1 MKNIHMTIVYPDF
14 LEETK
19 NNRSIPGNYSEGIAS
34 ISAVLKAAGYA
45 VSLIHLTYMPDK
57 DEFLGMVKAKTP
69 DVLGFSVRTTAMPFL
84 RELTGFLDEELPD
97 IPVVC
102 GGYHPTLVP
111 EEVLSVRGVDAVCI
125 GEGEYALREY
135 CDSLRDGSLRTDILS
150 MYFKQPD
157 GSVVIN
163 PVRPMVENLDELPY
177 PDLDLFDY
185 KNLRT
190 GRINTAMVMVSRGC
204 LFSCTYCGNS
214 QFRNVYPNKKGYARF
229 RTPENALEIVLR
241 ILRKDPDVKFLEFRD
256 AIFNMYEDWF
266 YRFMTL
272 YTEHVRLPFN
282 CNLRFDL
289 LDEKMVKTLADA
301 GCYMIDIGLESGDAE
316 MRTKYLHRNMKDD
329 HMVMVATWL
338 RDNNITT
345 CTYNIVGL
353 PHETLAMALKTI
365 KLNARIKSDKVIA
378 NIFYP
383 YPMTKLHEIAQTAG
397 FIDPSVD
404 PNDKVQLRQPQ
415 FSRDDVLYVS
425 YRFHKLMK
433 RYRAIYAIGDASAA
447 AKAEAR
453 LDRRIL
459 RKGHPRALIWR
470 WDAFRDTCL
479 RKTKRFLAKLSPKLY
494 LFLRNKRFK
503 KFSS

>member
-1 MKNIHMTIVYPDF
+1 MKNIHMLMVYPDF

-19 NNRSIPGNYSEGIAS
+19 SNRSMPGNYSEGIAS
-34 ISAVLKAAGYA
+34 ISAVLKEAGYA
-45 VSLIHLTYMPDK
+45 VSLIHLTYMPDRE
-57 DEFLGMVKAKTP
+57 EFLAKVRDQNP
-69 DVLGFSVRTTAMPFL
+69 DAVGFSVRTTAMPFL
-84 RELTGFLDEELPD
+84 REMAEWLDDALPE

-111 EEVLSVRGVDAVCI
+111 DEVLSVRGVDMVCV
-125 GEGEYALREY
+125 GEGEYPLRDY
-135 CDSLRDGSLRTDILS
+135 CDSLRDGTPRTDIESL
-150 MYFKQPD
+150 YFKQAD
-157 GSVVIN
+157 GSVIKN
-163 PVRPMVENLDELPY
+163 PVRPMIEVLDELPY
-177 PDLDLFDY
+177 PDLDVFDY

-190 GRINTAMVMVSRGC
+190 GRIQTAMVMVSRGC

-214 QFRNVYPNKKGYARF
+214 QFRNVYPNKKKYARF
-229 RTPENALEIVLR
+229 RSPENALEVVRRVLA
-241 ILRKDPDVKFLEFRD
+241 KDPEVRFLEFRD

-266 YRFMTL
+266 YAFMEL
-272 YTEHVRLPFN
+272 YKEHIRLPFN

-289 LDEKMVKTLADA
+289 LDEKMVKTLAEA

-316 MRTKYLHRNMKDD
+316 MRVKYLHRSMKDE
-329 HMVMVATWL
+329 HMVQVAKWL
-338 RDNNITT
+338 RENKITT

-353 PHETLAMALKTI
+353 PHETLALALKTV

-383 YPMTKLHEIAQTAG
+383 YPMTRLHEIAQEAG

-425 YRFHKLMK
+425 YRFHKLMRK
-433 RYRAIYAIGDASAA
+433 YRAIFANGDTDAA
-447 AKAEAR
+447 VKAEAR
-453 LDRRIL
+453 LDRRVL
-459 RKGHPRALIWR
+459 RKSHPRALIWR
-470 WDAFRDTCL
+470 WDAFKDSCL
-479 RKTKRFLAKLSPKLY
+479 GKTKRFLTKRMPKLY

-503 KFSS
+503 AIKG